1 MAAKF
6 QTVADAMLETA
17 DRCNCHQVI
26 VNNQQQNSIF
36 QQFLS
41 FTKKE
46 GLQELIMIFM
56 IDLLKLWFR
65 TRIKN
70 YVLKEQ

>member
-17 DRCNCHQVI
+17 DRCNYHQVI

-36 QQFLS
+36 QQFLA

-46 GLQELIMIFM
+46 GLQELITIFM